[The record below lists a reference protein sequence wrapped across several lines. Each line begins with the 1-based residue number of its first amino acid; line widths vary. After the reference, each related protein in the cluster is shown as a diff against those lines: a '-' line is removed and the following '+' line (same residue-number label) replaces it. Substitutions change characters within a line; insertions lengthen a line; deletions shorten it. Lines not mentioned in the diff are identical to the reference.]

1 VERLLQKFLDQEIT
15 THSCSCWI
23 NFLEK

>member
-15 THSCSCWI
+15 THSCSYWI